1 MRNKNIARDITVT
14 AVMAVLLEISKLALS
29 WVANV
34 ELVSFFV
41 IMFTLFLGKKV
52 FAALPV
58 FILVEGLIYGFGI
71 WWIMYVYVWPALAVA
86 VCLLKKYDS
95 RFFWTVFSCIFGLSF
110 GALCSVPYIFVGSAG
125 GSIING
131 LKTAV
136 MWWIAGIPFDIVH
149 AVANAAIMFLLYKPV
164 KNVLC
169 TIKTAYLKE

>member
-1 MRNKNIARDITVT
+1 MGNKNIAKDITVT

-29 WVANV
+29 WIANV

-41 IMFTLFLGKKV
+41 IVFTLCFGKRI

-71 WWIMYVYVWPALAVA
+71 WWIMYVYVWPLLAVA
-86 VCLLKKYDS
+86 VCLLRKYDS
-95 RFFWTVFSCIFGLSF
+95 RFFWTVFSCVFGLSF

-131 LKTAV
+131 LKTAAL
-136 MWWIAGIPFDIVH
+136 WWVAGIPFDIVH
-149 AVANAAIMFLLYKPV
+149 AVANAVIMFMLYKPV
-164 KNVLC
+164 KKVLDAV
-169 TIKTAYLKE
+169 KTDYLKK

>member
-1 MRNKNIARDITVT
+1 MKKKITARDITTV
-14 AVMAVLLEISKLALS
+14 AAMAVLLEISKLALS

-34 ELVSFFV
+34 ELASFFV
-41 IMFTLFLGKKV
+41 IMFTLCFGRKI

-71 WWIMYVYVWPALAVA
+71 WWIMYVYVWPLLAFVTYM
-86 VCLLKKYDS
+86 LKDKKS
-95 RFFWTVFSCIFGLSF
+95 RFFWTIFSCIFGLAF

-136 MWWIAGIPFDIVH
+136 LWWVAGIPFDIVH
-149 AVANAAIMFLLYKPV
+149 GVANAVMMFLLYMPV
-164 KNVLC
+164 KKVLDV
-169 TIKTAYLKE
+169 IKCNYLKE